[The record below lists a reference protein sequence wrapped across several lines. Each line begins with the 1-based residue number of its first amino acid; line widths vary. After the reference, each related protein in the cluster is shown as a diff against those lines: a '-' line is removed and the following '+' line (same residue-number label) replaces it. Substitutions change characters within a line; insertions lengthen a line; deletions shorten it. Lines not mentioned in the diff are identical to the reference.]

1 MDPDIEHDLS
11 DTYDN
16 NTNFVGISNNH
27 NYN

>member
-1 MDPDIEHDLS
+1 MDPEIVHDLS

-16 NTNFVGISNNH
+16 NTNYVDINNNH